1 MSTANPKRRPD
12 TVEDP
17 AAERDPMA
25 ALDPVAAF
33 DSAGLDPSVLESA
46 ALDPVVLGETLDR
59 HGFALTPPLLGA
71 RTCAQLAQLYES
83 GAETF
88 RSTITMARY
97 GFGSGEYKYFAR
109 PLPAPVTALREALYE
124 RLAPVANAW
133 AERLGEQAPWPAR
146 HASLVA
152 RCAAAG
158 QTRPTPLLLRYG
170 PGDYNCLHQDL
181 YGDIH
186 FPLQAILLLDR
197 PGVDFDGG
205 ELILVE
211 QRPRRQSRP
220 MVVPLTQGAIAV
232 IPVKERPVQ
241 GARGTSR
248 VQIRHGVSTV
258 HLGLRRTL
266 GLIFHDAA

>member
-1 MSTANPKRRPD
+1 MNTANPMPRLAAI
-12 TVEDP
+12 ED
-17 AAERDPMA
+17 AVA
-25 ALDPVAAF
+25 ALDP
-33 DSAGLDPSVLESA
+33 A
-46 ALDPVVLGETLDR
+46 ALGQALDR
-59 HGFALTPPLLGA
+59 YGFAVTPPLIA
-71 RTCAQLAQLYES
+71 AQTCVRLAQLYES

-88 RSTITMARY
+88 RATVTMARY
-97 GFGSGEYKYFAR
+97 GFGSGEYKYFAH
-109 PLPAPVTALREALYE
+109 PLPAPVTALREAVYE
-124 RLAPVANAW
+124 RLAPVANDW
-133 AERLGEQAPWPAR
+133 AERLGEVAPWPAQ

-197 PGVDFDGG
+197 PGIDFDGG

-220 MVVPLTQGAIAV
+220 VVVPLMQGAIAV
-232 IPVKERPVQ
+232 IPVKERLVQ
-241 GARGTSR
+241 GARGVSR
-248 VQIRHGVSTV
+248 VQIRHGVSAV
-258 HLGLRRTL
+258 HRGLRRTL